1 MSKASCIKH
10 KKKLEMKM
18 YHLNYLIYR
27 KYKNK
32 LKNKS
37 ENILNGI
44 VEKIDCEIF
53 WGDGNPLY
61 FILAAYSH
69 QIPLNGTHTC
79 AFYYMYIRYND
90 IIYIYCYITY
100 NDIIYIYICVCVCV
114 CM

>member
-1 MSKASCIKH
+1 MGVWKG
-10 KKKLEMKM
+10 
-18 YHLNYLIYR
+18 LIV
-27 KYKNK
+27 KG
-32 LKNKS
+32 LKR
-37 ENILNGI
+37 
-44 VEKIDCEIF
+44 IF

-100 NDIIYIYICVCVCV
+100 NDILYIYVCVCVCV
-114 CM
+114 